1 MSLKHCAAFL
11 FIIFSAAYAQQS
23 PYFPRNG
30 AKAAAEDLRQIK
42 NPSVYLVI
50 ALAPGF
56 EDRASIANFRIGT
69 GASVAVAY
77 VTNGEDIP
85 SDLNG
90 EMFYQL
96 AARRKEEA
104 YQALSYL
111 GVQAYFLNVPV
122 NEFSNSSS
130 CFHPTTAL
138 TKTLNDRLDSVI
150 TQLKPDVIVL
160 DRDALSMSEESARV
174 TYLRQLIMNNLHD
187 KKKMLLW
194 RMKRFFIEMPD
205 SHNAVVVPV
214 EHRDAVWS
222 ESYTSMAHTAEG
234 FYASLKY
241 RIPVWKERSTHR
253 YVQAFPEKV
262 KSSLPLDKGL
272 PQLGVPLKNLEGV
285 VRPIAS
291 IAKTLNREKQLEIL
305 RVAIAQVDAFIQSHA
320 QSLDPTDLRVL
331 ATWKLQLENLRC
343 EILDVRVQVQRQRY
357 GCHSH
362 PGFLSSIR
370 QAEYRLR
377 YRQKPNPLPRSCSKT
392 MDRQ

>member
-111 GVQAYFLNVPV
+111 GVQSYFLNIPV

-138 TKTLNDRLDSVI
+138 TKTA
-150 TQLKPDVIVL
+150 Q
-160 DRDALSMSEESARV
+160 
-174 TYLRQLIMNNLHD
+174 
-187 KKKMLLW
+187 
-194 RMKRFFIEMPD
+194 
-205 SHNAVVVPV
+205 
-214 EHRDAVWS
+214 
-222 ESYTSMAHTAEG
+222 
-234 FYASLKY
+234 
-241 RIPVWKERSTHR
+241 
-253 YVQAFPEKV
+253 
-262 KSSLPLDKGL
+262 
-272 PQLGVPLKNLEGV
+272 
-285 VRPIAS
+285 RP
-291 IAKTLNREKQLEIL
+291 
-305 RVAIAQVDAFIQSHA
+305 
-320 QSLDPTDLRVL
+320 P
-331 ATWKLQLENLRC
+331 
-343 EILDVRVQVQRQRY
+343 
-357 GCHSH
+357 
-362 PGFLSSIR
+362 
-370 QAEYRLR
+370 
-377 YRQKPNPLPRSCSKT
+377 
-392 MDRQ
+392 